1 MENEA
6 AWRFMRIVVS
16 SKSVWLLW
24 RADFEAARSRRLGRD
39 HFDSVFVEKRH
50 ARASA
55 FFDFAA

>member
-1 MENEA
+1 
-6 AWRFMRIVVS
+6 MRIVVS